1 MYIGTLA
8 QKHPDKPA
16 AIRPA
21 TGETRSFREL
31 DERSNR
37 LAQLLYASGLRRGD
51 HVAMYLE
58 NNLAFF
64 DVSFACMRSGLY
76 LTPINRYLAAGE
88 AAYIVDDCDARV
100 LIASAALDQSEE
112 LGRLSPRC
120 DIKLSVGG
128 ALPGFEDFDAALDR
142 YPAERLAREWLG
154 AQMFYSSGTT
164 GRPKG
169 IKRPLADASP
179 VDGNPAVMRVTGMF
193 GVDESTVYLCPAP
206 LYHAAP
212 AGFTSGTILSGGTVI
227 LMDRFDEETALALI
241 ERYRVTHSQWVP
253 TMFVR
258 FLKSELHIHETYDL
272 SSHTCAIHASAPCP
286 RDVKQRMIDWWGPMI
301 WEYWSSTEG
310 AGFTRI
316 SSEEWLA
323 HPGSVGRAMAPIH
336 ICDDQGA
343 ELPPGEPGTIYGESI
358 YGDLFA
364 YHKDDGKTLSA
375 THPLHANWRTVGD
388 IGYLDDDGFLYLTDR
403 KAFMIISGGVNI
415 YPQQIEDALAMH
427 PKVADVAVIG
437 VPNEDL
443 GEEVKAVVQ
452 PAPGVE
458 PCEALADEIKAY
470 VRERLG
476 KQLTP
481 RSVDFT
487 DELPR
492 LPTGKLYKKA
502 LRDKY
507 WADAAGSRPGPAGP
521 AGSLSNPPAARSA
534 RPAPSPRRAPMG

>member
-1 MYIGTLA
+1 MYIGSLA
-8 QKHPDKPA
+8 QSHPGKPA

-31 DERSNR
+31 DDRSNR
-37 LAQLLYASGLRRGD
+37 LARLLHAAGLRRGD

-58 NNLAFF
+58 NHLAFF
-64 DVSFACMRSGLY
+64 DVNFACMRSGLY
-76 LTPINRYLAAGE
+76 LTPINRYLPAEE

-112 LGRLSPRC
+112 LGRLAPRC
-120 DIKLSVGG
+120 EVKLSVGG
-128 ALPGFEDFDAALDR
+128 ALPGFEDFDTALTR
-142 YPAERLAREWLG
+142 HPAERLEQEWLG
-154 AQMFYSSGTT
+154 AQMLYSSGTT

-169 IKRPLADASP
+169 IKRVLAEVSP
-179 VDGNPAVMRVTGMF
+179 EGGNPAVQRVTGMF
-193 GVDESTVYLCPAP
+193 GVDGTSVYLCPAP

-212 AGFTSGTILSGGTVI
+212 SGFTAGTILAGGTVI
-227 LMDRFDEETALALI
+227 LMDRFDEETALSLI
-241 ERYRVTHSQWVP
+241 ERHHVTHSQWVP

-258 FLKSELHIHETYDL
+258 FLKADPGLRTKYDL
-272 SSHTCAIHASAPCP
+272 SSHKSAIHAAAPCP
-286 RDVKQRMIDWWGPMI
+286 RDVKRQMIDWWGPI
-301 WEYWSSTEG
+301 VWEYWSSTEG

-336 ICDDQGA
+336 ICDDEGA
-343 ELPPGEPGTIYGESI
+343 VLPPGEPGTIYGESI

-388 IGYLDDDGFLYLTDR
+388 VGYLDDEGFLYLTDR

-415 YPQQIEDALAMH
+415 YPQQIEDVLALH

-437 VPNEDL
+437 VPNEEL

-452 PAPGVE
+452 PAPGIE
-458 PCEALADEIKAY
+458 PSAALAEEIGAY

-487 DELPR
+487 DALPR

-502 LRDKY
+502 LRDQY
-507 WADAAGSRPGPAGP
+507 WTNAPGS
-521 AGSLSNPPAARSA
+521 
-534 RPAPSPRRAPMG
+534 